1 MNSCCSKIPA
11 LLGLLLAAAC
21 AETSPPLDSAK
32 TLCQSDFTSLSSIQG
47 SAYQSSLID
56 SVLTV
61 RGVVTFV
68 SKGKG
73 FYLEDP
79 GTLTDTT
86 ASKAL
91 FISDELLSAQVRPGQ
106 LLALNGRVDE
116 LGKARDTLTSLVNT
130 TAHESCGADIALPLT
145 RVALPLD
152 SAGREALEG
161 MRITFDQTLTLTDVY
176 KLSGGEVTLSANGVL
191 RVPTEVQM
199 PGEPAQ
205 ALEKENRAH
214 SVVATLPTRNG
225 PVPVGSTVPAL
236 TGVMGNNGRNP
247 RLMLE
252 STPDF
257 TTPMFVDAPAR
268 STGTVRIVNSNL
280 LNFFN
285 GDGQGGGFPT
295 ERGAESHEQFVDQ
308 SARIRAV
315 MARLQPDLLAVQELE
330 NDGFGPLSAARSL
343 LALLNET
350 GNGDWTYIEPG
361 TEKIGTDVITV
372 GLFYRKQVLESVGPA
387 QVLDSPEFQGLSRQ
401 PLAQLFR
408 HIDSGVTF
416 VAVANHLKS
425 KGRCPDNG
433 GNADQD
439 DGQGCWN
446 QARLSAVNAELPWL
460 EDLATNSSTDR
471 MIVVGDMNAWRL
483 EDPIRRFVDS
493 GYIELVEQLSGLP
506 QHSFLYWGQTGT
518 LDYALATPAM
528 AEFARSAIIWHINAD
543 WPREMKQPLPWLRAS
558 DHDPVVVDFDFSQSA
573 TSD

>member
-1 MNSCCSKIPA
+1 LNSCCSKIPA

-21 AETSPPLDSAK
+21 TETSPPLDSAS
-32 TLCQSDFTSLSSIQG
+32 TLCQSVFTSIPAIQG
-47 SAYQSSLID
+47 NTYQSSLKD
-56 SVLTV
+56 SVLSV

-79 GTLTDTT
+79 DTLMDTT
-86 ASKAL
+86 SSKAL
-91 FISDELLSAQVRPGQ
+91 FISDELLAAQVRPGQ

-116 LGKARDTLTSLVNT
+116 LGTRRDTLTALVDI
-130 TAHESCGADIALPLT
+130 TAHESCAADIVLPLT
-145 RVALPLD
+145 LTALPLD

-161 MRITFDQTLTLTDVY
+161 MRISFDQTLTLTDVY
-176 KLSGGEVTLSANGVL
+176 KLSAGEATFSANGVL

-199 PGEPAQ
+199 PGEATQAQ
-205 ALEKENRAH
+205 EKENRAH
-214 SVVATLPTRNG
+214 SVVATLPTRKG

-236 TGVMGNNGRNP
+236 TGVLGHDGRNP
-247 RLMLE
+247 RLLLE

-257 TTPMFVDAPAR
+257 TTPLFADAPAR
-268 STGTVRIVNSNL
+268 SAGTVRIVNSNL

-285 GDGQGGGFPT
+285 GDGQGEGFPT
-295 ERGAESHEQFVDQ
+295 ERGAESHEEFVDQ

-372 GLFYRKQVLESVGPA
+372 GFFYRKQVLESVGPA
-387 QVLDSPEFQGLSRQ
+387 RVLDSPEFQGLSRQ

-408 HIDSGVTF
+408 HIDSGETF
-416 VAVANHLKS
+416 LAAVNHLKS
-425 KGRCPDNG
+425 KGRCPEGG

-446 QARLSAVNAELPWL
+446 QARVSAVIAELPWL
-460 EDLATNSSTDR
+460 EDLASSSGTDR
-471 MIVVGDMNAWRL
+471 IIVLGDMNAWRL
-483 EDPIRRFVDS
+483 EDPIRRLTDS

-506 QHSFLYWGQTGT
+506 QHSFLYWGQIGT

-528 AEFARSAIIWHINAD
+528 AEFARSAVIWHINAN

-558 DHDPVVVDFDFSQSA
+558 DHDPVVVDFDFSHS
-573 TSD
+573 TTPD